1 MGMAEPEDLKDS
13 EIGRYDSVKGT
24 TLKVYRFVY
33 KAGKPV
39 RVNYIQRGLGLSS
52 PSVAEYHVK
61 KLLGFGLLREETEG
75 YVVDRVIWS
84 NVIRFRRMSI
94 PVQTAY
100 AAFFAA
106 SLVIILT
113 LFRPSSIS
121 AAYFFTLLVVSIGI
135 LISLYEA
142 FKTLKNL

>member
-1 MGMAEPEDLKDS
+1 MSDQKVPKNS
-13 EIGRYDSVKGT
+13 EVGRYDSVKGT

-33 KAGKPV
+33 KAGEPV
-39 RVNYIQRGLGLSS
+39 RINDIQRGLGLSS
-52 PSVAEYHVK
+52 ASVAEYHVK
-61 KLLGFGLLREETEG
+61 KLLGYGLLREETEG
-75 YVVDRVIWS
+75 YVIDRVIWS

-100 AAFFAA
+100 VAFFTA
-106 SLVIILT
+106 SLVVILT

-121 AAYFFTLLVVSIGI
+121 AGYFFTLLVISVGI